1 MILVAPSLY
10 MSYFS
15 KIELKWCFIYSQFIY
30 IFGAT
35 VYWLQALRLNLE
47 VGIPDVVVYVF
58 SHLFDDTM
66 EKILLFYP
74 STIFVAQIA
83 APGVEAFMS
92 SIGGTIIQF
101 NMFTLRSIIG
111 LYCNKWFADI
121 TRDTIE
127 DYYKLAFIQII
138 GCVIPLL
145 YMYHIIPSNAEVEA
159 TQKMY
164 QEKIVESQKKVGK
177 EIELTFSTEE
187 DKEKDVAN

>member
-1 MILVAPSLY
+1 

-35 VYWLQALRLNLE
+35 VYWLQALRLNLA
-47 VGIPDVVVYVF
+47 VGLPDVVVYVF

-74 STIFVAQIA
+74 SSIFVAQIA

-101 NMFTLRSIIG
+101 NMYTLRSIIG
-111 LYCNKWFADI
+111 LYCNKWFANI

-127 DYYKLAFIQII
+127 DYYKLAFIQIV
-138 GCVIPLL
+138 GCFIPLL

-164 QEKIVESQKKVGK
+164 QEKIVESQKKVA
-177 EIELTFSTEE
+177 EAIELTTEE
-187 DKEKDVAN
+187 DREKNGANQIN